1 MTAMSKTICLSVNE
15 RELATILAALRFHQ
29 DENLQ
34 GATDISGQAI
44 KSIAT
49 DADRLKPLDFNEVE
63 HLCERINVD
72 VKPIYWETGCGAE
85 YWFRCSRCGA
95 VKYRCVEQDGSYK
108 EEIQP
113 PEESSNACIISL
125 PPLGLI
131 IKASQD
137 DGSEEPLLRVV
148 YVVDVPGA
156 DAYEAAE
163 FTHQIMSDSAS
174 LRPVLHIIDPAG
186 NPDTLDA
193 IADIV
198 AEHIPRPESPE
209 GEYAHE

>member
-1 MTAMSKTICLSVNE
+1 MTAISKTICISVNE
-15 RELATILAALRFHQ
+15 RELATILASLRFHQ

-34 GATDISGQAI
+34 GTADIPDQAI
-44 KSIAT
+44 KGIAT
-49 DADRLKPLDFNEVE
+49 DNGLLKPLDFNEVGR
-63 HLCERINVD
+63 LCERINVD
-72 VKPIYWETGCGAE
+72 EKPIDWKTCQHDWRDSSGPETGCGTE

-108 EEIQP
+108 DQIQP
-113 PEESSNACIISL
+113 PEASSDVCIVSL

-131 IKASQD
+131 IKAPPD

-148 YVVDVPGA
+148 YVVDSPGA

-163 FTHQIMSDSAS
+163 FTHQIMSDSNS

-186 NPDTLDA
+186 NTTTVDMSEND
-193 IADIV
+193 V
-198 AEHIPRPESPE
+198 QE
-209 GEYAHE
+209 